1 MAISDPVCGNTNSSS
16 YCSMFEKLHRSSK
29 RLSKCILL
37 ISLCGYLFSQV
48 AVVDAAGSISTTPAG
63 KDSDG
68 DDGHCVWYDQCNKDS
83 MGKVQNCVY
92 NGTAKPLTDKDG
104 LAVLQKWCPD
114 FLESV
119 GGALGAKTC
128 CNTKM
133 LLSLDQ
139 SVNLAAGFLKRCP
152 SCMQNLVSHIC
163 HLTCSPYQSDFI
175 NVTGVETNKNGDEYI
190 TAIDIY
196 VSEMYTSG
204 TFNSCIQVSV
214 PSTGQLALDIM
225 CGDWGASRCSPHKW
239 FQYMG
244 DEDGNPYVPF
254 QMTYIETNDKKDG
267 FIPLDPHVTPCNQAV
282 DDKTPACSC
291 VDCEGSCPA
300 PPPPAPR
307 PEPWTIFGEDGYTV
321 AAALLFVIVS
331 TAFLL
336 AVLCFSGNG
345 ESLASLVR
353 RHRAEEV
360 GHAVG
365 QRLAAGLSQSRSV
378 APDDEEAS
386 PLQSKRSSVVS
397 GDGSKFRSRNG
408 EGMSGASS
416 GEGPNTSSLGS
427 RGHPSILER
436 MGASMDRL
444 LEDSFQAWGTVC
456 AQNPWPVLFFG
467 LCVIVAL
474 GHGIKYMHVTTD
486 PVELWASPTSRARQE
501 RTYFDS
507 HFEPFYR
514 TQQVIITAK
523 NLPNIVHNTSNGP
536 IEFGPVFHKKF
547 MEEVLKLQNQIEEL
561 GQAEGNGLDAVCFAP
576 LTSPV
581 NGNSGRAA
589 DVSQCVVQSV
599 WGYFQNDMDVF
610 TSTTTDSE
618 GYEVNYLDHLKSCF
632 QNSYNPVCLAPYG
645 GPVEPSI
652 AVGGFLSKH
661 NAADGPAAQPKLET
675 ATAIILTFLVNNY
688 HNKTK
693 LIPALQWESRFVN
706 FMKNWTTHEKPS
718 FMDVAFTSERSIED
732 ELERESQSD
741 VLTILV
747 SYLIMFAYIAIAL
760 GQFRNCRQLLVDS
773 KVTLGLGGVLIVLAS
788 VSSSVGLF
796 GFIGVP
802 ATLIIIEVI
811 PFLVLAVGV
820 DNIFILVQTHQREV
834 RRPNESHAE
843 HIGRTLGQVGPSML
857 LTSLSEICCFFLGAL
872 SDMPAVRAFA
882 LYAGM
887 ALLLDFL
894 LQITCFVAL
903 LSLDVKRQAANRLDV
918 CCFIRGSKSPS
929 QMATSNG
936 GSGMAPGSEGLLY
949 RFFQSVY
956 APWLMK
962 RWVRAGVMVVFF
974 GWLCASLA
982 VLPKIE
988 VGLDQELSMPEDSY
1002 VLKYFKFLKDYLS
1015 IGPPMYFVVTDGD
1028 RIEPYG
1034 PGLNYSLDKVQNI
1047 MCGGQFCNSDS
1058 LSTQIYTASKRP
1070 DSTYIARPASSWL
1083 DDYFDWSAAS
1093 GCCKYH
1099 PENGSFCPHQNY
1111 GCNECNIRLNK
1122 ENRPNATGFRH
1133 YLPFFLQDNPSE
1145 DCAKAGHAAYGQG
1158 VKYHVDKKGL
1168 ASVGATYY
1176 MAYHSVL
1183 KTSEDYYE
1191 ALRSARD
1198 ISAKITTM
1206 MRERLG
1212 PDAPSGVEVFPYSI
1226 FYVFYEQYLTMWP
1239 DTLQSMGISLAA
1251 IFLVT
1256 FVLMGMDIASSFVVV
1271 VTIAAIVIDIG
1282 GLMYWWGIS
1291 LNAVSLVNLVMTVG
1305 IAVEFCSH
1313 LVHSFAVSTEETRVG
1328 RAMDSLINMG
1338 TSVFSGITLTKFG
1351 GIVVLGFAK
1360 SQIFQ
1365 VFYFRMYL
1373 GIVLF
1378 GAAHGLIFLPVFLSY
1393 VGGES
1398 RLMFIE
1404 QNEEGEAG
1412 EGPPEDGVKGGNG
1425 LPRVNKVST
1434 ASGSYA
1440 SGSGMRGSFDGD
1452 DEDQNDHEE
1461 GGEKTGEL
1469 QPEGT
1474 GYSAPPSSSSLA
1486 SVSGAAANSS
1496 WSSLPLPPV
1505 RQSSPQEVG
1514 VFDSAVFE
1522 PEPADGSPAN
1532 RERLA
1537 MSLQRRPQQ
1546 NGLTSSLQ
1554 RTRPHRP
1561 MVGASPLSSS
1571 AALAARL
1578 AGSGSAVSESVMME
1592 GRFRPRREEEKAEVV
1607 DGALPTGVALAHN
1620 AKRKGSSLASA

>member
-1 MAISDPVCGNTNSSS
+1 MAISGPVYYNIG
-16 YCSMFEKLHRSSK
+16 KDHRALST
-29 RLSKCILL
+29 LSKKLSEQLLLLL
-37 ISLCGYLFSQV
+37 ICGFLFNQV
-48 AVVDAAGSISTTPAG
+48 VLPGAATSTTSAPTP
-63 KDSDG
+63 SNEDG
-68 DDGHCVWYDQCNKDS
+68 GHCVWYGQCNKDK
-83 MGKVQNCVY
+83 MERIQNCAY
-92 NGTAKPLTDKDG
+92 NGTAKPLTDNKG
-104 LAVLQKWCPD
+104 IAVLKKWCPD
-114 FLESV
+114 FLESA
-119 GGALGAKTC
+119 GGESGAKTC
-128 CNTKM
+128 CNTEM
-133 LLSLDQ
+133 LMSLDS

-152 SCMQNLVSHIC
+152 SCMQNLVAHIC
-163 HLTCSPYQSDFI
+163 HLTCSPHQSDFI
-175 NVTGVETNKNGDEYI
+175 NVTGVENNEKGEEYI

-196 VSEMYTSG
+196 ISDTYISG

-239 FQYMG
+239 FHYMG
-244 DEDGNPYVPF
+244 DADGNPYVPF
-254 QMTYIETNDKKDG
+254 QMTYMDTNDKKDG
-267 FIPLDPHVTPCNQAV
+267 FTPLNPAVTPCSQPI

-300 PPPPAPR
+300 PPPPTPR
-307 PEPWTIFGEDGYTV
+307 PTPWTVFGEDGYTV
-321 AAALLFVIVS
+321 AAAVLFVLGS

-336 AVLCFSGNG
+336 AILCFTGSG

-386 PLQSKRSSVVS
+386 PLQSKRSSIVS
-397 GDGSKFRSRNG
+397 GDGSKFRSRAG
-408 EGMSGASS
+408 EGMSGVTS
-416 GEGPNTSSLGS
+416 GEGQSASSLGS
-427 RGHPSILER
+427 RRLPSILER
-436 MGASMDRL
+436 LGASMDRL

-474 GHGIKYMHVTTD
+474 GHGIKYMRVTTD
-486 PVELWASPTSRARQE
+486 PVELWASPTSRSRTE

-523 NLPNIVHNTSNGP
+523 NLSNIVHNTSNGP
-536 IEFGPVFHKKF
+536 IVFGPVFHKKF

-561 GQAEGNGLDAVCFAP
+561 GQAEGNSLDGICFAP
-576 LTSPV
+576 LTSPT

-599 WGYFQNDMDVF
+599 WGYFQNDMDTF
-610 TSTTTDSE
+610 LSSTTDSE
-618 GYEVNYLDHLKSCF
+618 GFEVNYLDHLKSCF

-652 AVGGFLSKH
+652 AVGGFLSKQLSSE
-661 NAADGPAAQPKLET
+661 DGLNPQPKLET

-693 LIPALQWESRFVN
+693 LLPALQWESRFVN
-706 FMKNWTTHEKPS
+706 FMKNWTANERPS

-760 GQFRNCRQLLVDS
+760 GQIRNCRQLLVDS

-887 ALLLDFL
+887 ALLLDFI

-918 CCFIRGSKSPS
+918 CCFLRGSKSPS

-936 GSGMAPGSEGLLY
+936 GSGLAPGSEGLLY

-956 APWLMK
+956 APLLMK
-962 RWVRAGVMVVFF
+962 RWVRAGVMVAFF

-1028 RIEPYG
+1028 RLEPHG
-1034 PGLNYSLDKVQNI
+1034 PGLNYSLSQVQNI
-1047 MCGGQFCNSDS
+1047 MCGGQFCNNDS

-1070 DSTYIARPASSWL
+1070 ESSYIARPASSWL

-1093 GCCKYH
+1093 GCCKYF
-1099 PENGSFCPHQNY
+1099 PGNGSFCPHQNY
-1111 GCNECNIRLNK
+1111 GCNDCNIPLNK
-1122 ENRPNATGFRH
+1122 ENRPNVTNFRH

-1158 VKYHVDKKGL
+1158 VKYRVDGKGS

-1198 ISAKITTM
+1198 ISAKLTSM
-1206 MRERLG
+1206 MKEHLG
-1212 PDAPSGVEVFPYSI
+1212 RDAPSGVEVFPYSI

-1239 DTLQSMGISLAA
+1239 DTLKSMGISLAA

-1291 LNAVSLVNLVMTVG
+1291 LNAVSLVNLVMAVG

-1313 LVHSFAVSTEETRVG
+1313 LVHSFALSTEETRVG

-1393 VGGES
+1393 VG
-1398 RLMFIE
+1398 
-1404 QNEEGEAG
+1404 
-1412 EGPPEDGVKGGNG
+1412 
-1425 LPRVNKVST
+1425 
-1434 ASGSYA
+1434 
-1440 SGSGMRGSFDGD
+1440 
-1452 DEDQNDHEE
+1452 
-1461 GGEKTGEL
+1461 
-1469 QPEGT
+1469 
-1474 GYSAPPSSSSLA
+1474 
-1486 SVSGAAANSS
+1486 
-1496 WSSLPLPPV
+1496 
-1505 RQSSPQEVG
+1505 
-1514 VFDSAVFE
+1514 
-1522 PEPADGSPAN
+1522 SPAN

-1546 NGLTSSLQ
+1546 NGHTSSLQ

-1578 AGSGSAVSESVMME
+1578 AGSGSTMGESVMME

-1607 DGALPTGVALAHN
+1607 DGALPTGVAMAH
-1620 AKRKGSSLASA
+1620 ATDRKGSSLARA